1 MIAWG
6 HITGELTPR
15 PFLVGVASAGEE
27 SDVTPRQLRA
37 LQCLSKTPLAEPR
50 PRRAVEVSVV
60 SVQWKNGPKPAQV
73 MSR

>member
-6 HITGELTPR
+6 HVTGELTPR
-15 PFLVGVASAGEE
+15 PFLVGVASAGEA
-27 SDVTPRQLRA
+27 LRA